1 MADEATDNGTEELS
15 TSSLMAALPPEPEE
29 EKKSAAVEALCE
41 DNKVVQPT
49 VAAAEE
55 EDHSMQE
62 ERDNDNAA
70 AAEVFAGYSLQSA
83 GIRFRGPRSG
93 KVQGEHIL
101 LLCAYHMLC
110 AHVAYLINKPTR
122 AFSNYHFRYYIVFE
136 DQFHTQLVLK
146 EFQNE
151 ANDGKNQMELKE
163 AVETSHALSFLRAI
177 YSVIALFMGGFLFI
191 MGFDI
196 LLFLF
201 IHLTTVL
208 KDNETQIGTLD
219 FVASLCSVPVFI
231 YSLAFAM
238 TLVTRFVIDT
248 FYGHPFLRSFGLGI
262 VFTEWMAFIFYL
274 GVPMLTFIIT
284 LFMGRENFWETSL
297 LTWFSSVLTF
307 WCIFSVCVLWFEV
320 AQCLEVE
327 SYYLGNSGISEEM
340 DWREKSQY
348 LLRTAKDATRDTM
361 RIRLSGTEAKYK
373 KQKGNKVPDDE
384 DRHNRCPVGPFSLLT
399 KVLPCYKQFDEEGQ
413 KKEIKSLGEVLS
425 FTSYVT
431 RYSWSLDKLFCRTGR
446 QTSSIYVT
454 SGDSRV
460 TERQIN
466 SSIVCRIIAD
476 VLIGLLVIG
485 LLLWLSGNTT
495 SGKSTTA
502 GLVLVGMIFLAV
514 VIYVAY
520 ATYDLKKIAKDVK
533 DQSGATWF
541 RFWQVKRINEPTD
554 GFIWLSVFFQV
565 VIFYLFPL

>member
-1 MADEATDNGTEELS
+1 
-15 TSSLMAALPPEPEE
+15 
-29 EKKSAAVEALCE
+29 
-41 DNKVVQPT
+41 
-49 VAAAEE
+49 
-55 EDHSMQE
+55 
-62 ERDNDNAA
+62 
-70 AAEVFAGYSLQSA
+70 
-83 GIRFRGPRSG
+83 
-93 KVQGEHIL
+93 
-101 LLCAYHMLC
+101 
-110 AHVAYLINKPTR
+110 
-122 AFSNYHFRYYIVFE
+122 
-136 DQFHTQLVLK
+136 
-146 EFQNE
+146 
-151 ANDGKNQMELKE
+151 MELKE
-163 AVETSHALSFLRAI
+163 AVETSHALSVLRAI
-177 YSVIALFMGGFLFI
+177 YSVIGLFMGGFLFI

-238 TLVTRFVIDT
+238 TLVTRFVVDT

-274 GVPMLTFIIT
+274 GVPMLAFITT

-327 SYYLGNSGISEEM
+327 SYYMGNSGISEEM
-340 DWREKSQY
+340 GWREKSLY

-485 LLLWLSGNTT
+485 LLLLEAPPVSKVLPLDWYWL
-495 SGKSTTA
+495 
-502 GLVLVGMIFLAV
+502 
-514 VIYVAY
+514 
-520 ATYDLKKIAKDVK
+520 
-533 DQSGATWF
+533 
-541 RFWQVKRINEPTD
+541 E
-554 GFIWLSVFFQV
+554 
-565 VIFYLFPL
+565 

>member
-1 MADEATDNGTEELS
+1 M
-15 TSSLMAALPPEPEE
+15 
-29 EKKSAAVEALCE
+29 
-41 DNKVVQPT
+41 
-49 VAAAEE
+49 
-55 EDHSMQE
+55 
-62 ERDNDNAA
+62 
-70 AAEVFAGYSLQSA
+70 
-83 GIRFRGPRSG
+83 RS
-93 KVQGEHIL
+93 QTI
-101 LLCAYHMLC
+101 
-110 AHVAYLINKPTR
+110 I
-122 AFSNYHFRYYIVFE
+122 SNIIVFE

-151 ANDGKNQMELKE
+151 ADDGKIQMELKE

-177 YSVIALFMGGFLFI
+177 YSVIGLFMGGFLFI
-191 MGFDI
+191 VGFDI

-208 KDNETQIGTLD
+208 KDNETQIGALD

-231 YSLAFAM
+231 YALAFAM
-238 TLVTRFVIDT
+238 TLVTRFVVDT

-274 GVPMLTFIIT
+274 GVPMLAFIIT

-327 SYYLGNSGISEEM
+327 SYYLGNSGMSEEM
-340 DWREKSQY
+340 GWREKSLY

-373 KQKGNKVPDDE
+373 KQNGNKIPDDD
-384 DRHNRCPVGPFSLLT
+384 DRHNRCPVGPCSLLT

-425 FTSYVT
+425 LTSYVT

-485 LLLWLSGNTT
+485 LLLWLSGTTT

-514 VIYVAY
+514 VIYVVY

-554 GFIWLSVFFQV
+554 GFIWFSVAVQV
-565 VIFYLFPL
+565 AVFYLFPL